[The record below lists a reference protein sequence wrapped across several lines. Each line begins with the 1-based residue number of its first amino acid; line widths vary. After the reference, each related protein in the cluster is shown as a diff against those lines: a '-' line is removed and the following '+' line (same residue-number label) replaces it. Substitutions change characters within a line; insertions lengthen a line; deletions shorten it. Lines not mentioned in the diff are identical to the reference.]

1 MRMGREANF
10 GENSGHPSYS
20 RFHPPDG
27 PEGASTIA
35 VVWVEG
41 EIASDASPPSSSFI
55 FQTYEADYFSLLF
68 CKVRKVGGG
77 GFITS
82 REREGKRKYE
92 YDWGKKGKCFKKE

>member
-27 PEGASTIA
+27 PEGASI

-41 EIASDASPPSSSFI
+41 GNSVRRISSP
-55 FQTYEADYFSLLF
+55 LLF
-68 CKVRKVGGG
+68 HFPDIR
-77 GFITS
+77 S
-82 REREGKRKYE
+82 RLFFPTFLQSQKSRRRRLHYLKGEREKV
-92 YDWGKKGKCFKKE
+92 